1 MHCVQFLFST
11 KYMPICYI
19 QEEKNMDIYKIFTF
33 CAIVD
38 YGTVSKAA
46 EALYCSQPALSKQMA
61 SLEKEIGYR

>member
-1 MHCVQFLFST
+1 
-11 KYMPICYI
+11 
-19 QEEKNMDIYKIFTF
+19 MDIYKIFTF

-61 SLEKEIGYR
+61 SLEKEIGYPLFDRCGKK